1 VTGTGLEL
9 RPLRWVDGDVHPEDL
24 TLVEE
29 VYAAQEARLLGTRD
43 TNRASLTTYLALP
56 IVRREATVLL
66 MRDERPVG
74 HVFVMVDPHL
84 REVFVDLP
92 VVPGP
97 AAESVLERALD
108 HARETA
114 SAVVAGAAAE
124 GAADPSAWTLRTSRW
139 QADEVAA
146 RAYAAHGLERVRTW
160 YRMRVDCSAPDV
172 PASAPPLPDGVELVV
187 RDDEETRRA
196 IWSVDNEAF
205 LDHWNFAPIPYEEW
219 WADFSAGTT
228 RDPDGW
234 WLLRVDGEPA
244 AFVILDETRAESG
257 DGYVSVLGVRRQYRG
272 RGLARWLLQAA
283 FVRYRDLGRAGVQLS
298 VDAENETGALRLYEG
313 VGMSVQEVRESWTR
327 PAANPDDSG
336 STRSAQ

>member
-1 VTGTGLEL
+1 MIGTGLVL
-9 RPLRWVDGDVHPEDL
+9 RPLRWVDGQVHPEDL

-29 VYAAQEARLLGTRD
+29 VYAAQESGLLGTRD

-56 IVRREATVLL
+56 IVRRESTALV
-66 MRDERPVG
+66 MRGDRPVG
-74 HVFVMVDPHL
+74 HAFVMVDPHL
-84 REVFVDLP
+84 KEVFADLP

-97 AAESVLERALD
+97 DAADALELALG
-108 HARETA
+108 HVSATA
-114 SAVVAGAAAE
+114 ADVV
-124 GAADPSAWTLRTSRW
+124 GAADAEGWTLRTSRW
-139 QADEVAA
+139 RGDALSAA
-146 RAYAAHGLERVRTW
+146 HFTAHGLERVRTW
-160 YRMRVDCSAPDV
+160 YRMRVDCAAPEV
-172 PASAPPLPDGVELVV
+172 PPTAPPLPAGVELVV

-205 LDHWNFAPIPYEEW
+205 LDHWNFAPVPYDEW
-219 WADFSAGTT
+219 WADMSAGTT

-244 AFVILDETRAESG
+244 AFVILDETRAETG
-257 DGYVSVLGVRRQYRG
+257 DGYVGVLGVRRQYRG

-313 VGMSVQEVRESWTR
+313 LGMSVQEVRESWTR
-327 PAANPDDSG
+327 PAANPDDSAAA
-336 STRSAQ
+336 SSSQ